1 MIGFEKRK
9 IIAAY
14 FFVGPWLAGFFVFTL
29 YPLMYS
35 FYVTFCTT
43 MVGELHWAGFQ
54 NYFRVFNE
62 PMFWKSIMNTFIY
75 GLLSTPITLCFALL
89 LSLLINQKL
98 KGVHFF
104 RAVYFL
110 PVVAASDVVST
121 MTGTILFKRILVINP
136 DLSQYGIHLSSEFIS
151 IISSIILLIMLSI
164 WRTGI
169 QMLVFLLGLINVP
182 PEFYEAAEMDGATR
196 WHMFWWVTIP
206 SISPLILLN
215 LLITVV
221 ESFTGLA
228 TTMRLINK
236 SNTQIFI
243 WDYVNE
249 LFYHQNEYGMALA
262 GMWVFIIAIV
272 ALIGLLFYLVNR
284 KIPY

>member
-1 MIGFEKRK
+1 
-9 IIAAY
+9 
-14 FFVGPWLAGFFVFTL
+14 
-29 YPLMYS
+29 
-35 FYVTFCTT
+35 

-54 NYFRVFNE
+54 NYFRVFTE
-62 PMFWKSIMNTFIY
+62 PTFWKSIMNTFVY

-136 DLSQYGIHLSSEFIS
+136 DLSRYGIHLSSEFIS

-169 QMLVFLLGLINVP
+169 QMLVFLLGLINIP

-249 LFYHQNEYGMALA
+249 LFYHQNDYGMALA
-262 GMWVFIIAIV
+262 GMWVFIIAIL